1 MYSLSNKD
9 GKNVFYACV
18 LVAARKGGNFLP
30 PYHYHFI
37 TWSSDTATYP
47 SEDATHIKKSVCV
60 CIGKEEHMRFLCLSY
75 NVNIQTKIRTTQYAK
90 YETIFIHEISKVSR
104 RSRAESGL
112 IVYCDVNSLSGV
124 FECLIV
130 MF

>member
-1 MYSLSNKD
+1 MEKMYFMRVCLSQQEKE
-9 GKNVFYACV
+9 GTFCRHIITI
-18 LVAARKGGNFLP
+18 LLRGLP
-30 PYHYHFI
+30 ILPR
-37 TWSSDTATYP
+37 TRPRTQ
-47 SEDATHIKKSVCV
+47 HILKKVCV